1 AAASKGRTAGDPSPT
16 SSAPRHSRPP
26 IPSPTAPPPSPAS
39 AWATAKAPPATSAAP
54 SLSIPISPRCGGRS
68 TRSGRRSDFTAGGGP
83 APLRAV
89 KYPATIP
96 PVRRRRTPSCH
107 SERERRIWWEG
118 GEKSFATRCLEGLS
132 STQILTQH
140 SIQVVLGKRTTCAM
154 LGEHSC
160 GEGRPRCLP
169 RGRREPMTMSAMLLP
184 EFDQE
189 MKSTRKLLE
198 RVPEGRFD
206 FRPHPKSRPLGP
218 LASHIADIPRRAVD
232 VVEKESLDVAP
243 QGAAP
248 PRPAP
253 AASRQEILDRF
264 DANVAAARAALAGAT
279 DAQLVVPWS
288 LVAGGHT
295 LFTVPRIGAIRAIVL
310 SHIIHHRAQLG
321 VYLRINDVPVPAIYG
336 PSADEG
342 AF

>member
-1 AAASKGRTAGDPSPT
+1 
-16 SSAPRHSRPP
+16 
-26 IPSPTAPPPSPAS
+26 
-39 AWATAKAPPATSAAP
+39 
-54 SLSIPISPRCGGRS
+54 
-68 TRSGRRSDFTAGGGP
+68 
-83 APLRAV
+83 
-89 KYPATIP
+89 
-96 PVRRRRTPSCH
+96 
-107 SERERRIWWEG
+107 
-118 GEKSFATRCLEGLS
+118 
-132 STQILTQH
+132 
-140 SIQVVLGKRTTCAM
+140 
-154 LGEHSC
+154 
-160 GEGRPRCLP
+160 
-169 RGRREPMTMSAMLLP
+169 MTMSAMLLP